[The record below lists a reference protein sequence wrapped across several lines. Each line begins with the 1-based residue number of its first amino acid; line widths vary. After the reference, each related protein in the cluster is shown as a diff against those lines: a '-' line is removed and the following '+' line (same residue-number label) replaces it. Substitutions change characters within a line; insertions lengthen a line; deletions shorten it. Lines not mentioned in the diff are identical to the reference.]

1 MAVMAGNALR
11 DVLNR
16 LRWHEGERGAAVTLA
31 VRVRRGGGE
40 AIIQHNFAEVAE
52 ISARGVTLRDDTF
65 LPFHRV
71 VAVSLDG
78 RQVWPRQAAS

>member
-1 MAVMAGNALR
+1 MAANALR

-16 LRWHEGERGAAVTLA
+16 LRWHEGERGAAATLA

-40 AIIQHNFAEVAE
+40 AIIQHSFADVAE
-52 ISARGVTLRDDTF
+52 ISARGVTLHDGTF

-71 VAVSLDG
+71 VAVSLDD
-78 RQVWPRQAAS
+78 RLVWPRREAR